1 MKSVRVYDTFT
12 TKLFDEYIPL
22 DEVFILQKRTNSN
35 PIGIERSILRKED
48 SLLVA
53 LINNESIEKAIK
65 KYGKEGFAVSEYGE
79 NIFPSVLK
87 VV

>member
-65 KYGKEGFAVSEYGE
+65 KYGKEGFAVSEYKKTLFLG
-79 NIFPSVLK
+79 F
-87 VV
+87 